1 MKHLN
6 GLICCLLLLSAVGA
20 RAQTAEALK
29 GTFALESQHLDQ
41 AIDEYGRARATE
53 RAAINEL
60 RRLHEQLDAGL
71 EDPNV
76 SLDYLNNLE
85 TQLADARDRA
95 CSSLE
100 QTAGARRNM
109 YDRMERLAVV
119 ARDFERQTELFG
131 SAQEGLTGMW
141 HLEVQP
147 LDVYGLINL
156 RLDGAQV
163 SGPYRL
169 SNGNQGSVK
178 GTLAGNV
185 LRLEAIDS
193 KRGVIADI
201 KADVDTA
208 AGKIRGH
215 WQARELGGSG
225 LPSLGK
231 WIADK
236 VSSQEEIDLDY

>member
-1 MKHLN
+1 MRHLPALTCSLLA
-6 GLICCLLLLSAVGA
+6 LIATGAQAQSA
-20 RAQTAEALK
+20 EELK
-29 GTFALESQHLDQ
+29 GTFAQESRVLDQ

-53 RAAINEL
+53 RTAIDEL
-60 RRLHEQLDAGL
+60 RRLHDQLDAGL

-76 SLDYLNNLE
+76 SLGYLNDLE

-95 CSSLE
+95 CASLE
-100 QTAGARRNM
+100 QTAKARRTM

-147 LDVYGLINL
+147 LDLYGLINL
-156 RLDGAQV
+156 RLDGSQV

-185 LRLEAIDS
+185 IRLEAIDS
-193 KRGVIADI
+193 EEGVIADI

-208 AGKIRGH
+208 TGEIRGQ
-215 WQARELGGSG
+215 WRARQLGSG
-225 LPSLGK
+225 LPSMGD